1 MNDWN
6 MYDPFRAD
14 QQLPQQT
21 QQMPQMM
28 PGDCGCGMPMG
39 PMWPMGQMVPQQMQ
53 PMPMPQMMP
62 QQMQPMPMPQMM
74 PQQMQPMPMPQM
86 MPQQM
91 QPMPMPQM
99 MPDGCGAPMWP
110 PMPMPYGPQR

>member
-14 QQLPQQT
+14 QQMPQQT

-39 PMWPMGQMVPQQMQ
+39 PMWPMG
-53 PMPMPQMMP
+53 
-62 QQMQPMPMPQMM
+62 
-74 PQQMQPMPMPQM
+74 QM

>member
-14 QQLPQQT
+14 QQMPQQT

-39 PMWPMGQMVPQQMQ
+39 PMWPMG
-53 PMPMPQMMP
+53 
-62 QQMQPMPMPQMM
+62 QMM